1 MIATAFTAHR
11 QTSRIAYNHPYP
23 LKSHRPGAVRL
34 TSKTR
39 LTRVTE
45 AVDDVVFLHLVL
57 PDCTVVGKL
66 LAVKVEAETVSMAR
80 NGPYARERRGRHLL
94 SVEDLGPE
102 IVCEPGLAVSDTSEC
117 QSTLIQPKVVRT

>member
-23 LKSHRPGAVRL
+23 LKSHWPGAVRL

-66 LAVKVEAETVSMAR
+66 LAAKVEAK
-80 NGPYARERRGRHLL
+80 L
-94 SVEDLGPE
+94 SVWRGT
-102 IVCEPGLAVSDTSEC
+102 GRTHVSAEGDIFCLSRTSDRR
-117 QSTLIQPKVVRT
+117 S